1 LIRVP
6 PGLADNPRHDP
17 VWADWIAG
25 LPAAVAE
32 LAAEWGL
39 SFDDAEP
46 MHGVCAIVVP
56 VRTEAGRAAVLK
68 VGFPHIE
75 AELEHLALRHW
86 AGAGAVELLRADPHR
101 SALLL
106 ERLQHEDLTDRWDL
120 EACEIVGG
128 LYGRLHIPAPPQL
141 RRLPDVI
148 APAVERLRDLDAAAV
163 PRRMV
168 EQAGALGAAFVADPG
183 SAGTLIHTDLH
194 YTNVLATPSDH
205 RSGEPWLAIDP
216 KPLSGDPHYEL
227 APMLWNR
234 WDELAGQVRAGVRR
248 RFDTLVDVAG
258 LDEDRAR
265 AWAIVR
271 MVLSAAEVAAHPPTP
286 AAREWLTTCV
296 AVAKAVGS

>member
-1 LIRVP
+1 MIRVP
-6 PGLADNPRHDP
+6 PGLADNPLHDP
-17 VWADWIAG
+17 AWADWIAG
-25 LPAAVAE
+25 LPAAVDDLVGDWE
-32 LAAEWGL
+32 LTVDG
-39 SFDDAEP
+39 EP

-56 VRTEAGRAAVLK
+56 VRTSDGREGVLK
-68 VGFPHIE
+68 VGFPHLE

-86 AGAGAVELLRADPHR
+86 AGNGAVELLRADPHR

-106 ERLQHEDLTDRWDL
+106 ERLTQTNLDGRWDL
-120 EACEIVGG
+120 EACEIVGEI
-128 LYGRLHIPAPPQL
+128 YGQLHIPAPPQF

-148 APAVERLRDLDAAAV
+148 APGLDRLKARGTDAV
-163 PRRMV
+163 PRRIV
-168 EQAGALGAAFVADPG
+168 EQALALGTAFVTDPA

-194 YTNVLATPSDH
+194 YTNVLA
-205 RSGEPWLAIDP
+205 GEGGLWLAIDP

-234 WDELAGQVRAGVRR
+234 WDELAGQIRAGVRR

-265 AWAIVR
+265 AWVIVR
-271 MVLSAAEVAAHPPTP
+271 MVLSAAEVAAHPSTP
-286 AAREWLTTCV
+286 VARDWLTTCV